1 VASGPILIG
10 YDGSPIAEHAVR
22 SAAELLG
29 AGKALVVV
37 VWESGSAFELAE
49 SYAPVPGEA
58 MVPIDVRGAE
68 EVDHALYETAQKTA
82 SQGAAIAREAGLDA
96 EGIAVADDITVPETL
111 VKVADEHE
119 AAAIVVGAH
128 NKGRLSKLF
137 LGSVSQGVLR
147 RSTRPVLVVR
157 EAAAD

>member
-1 VASGPILIG
+1 M
-10 YDGSPIAEHAVR
+10 R
-22 SAAELLG
+22 SAAGLLG
-29 AGKALVVV
+29 ARKALVVV

-96 EGIAVADDITVPETL
+96 EGVAVADDITVPETL

-157 EAAAD
+157 ESASN